1 MRDCSK
7 RKSANTMSTSDA
19 PSRKVQYLVLGIG
32 ILAISSGSILIRMA
46 QDQGAPS
53 LTIAFWRTVLSAL
66 IILPFTIISKRDEVR
81 ALPGP
86 SWLLAMLS
94 GLLLGI
100 HFATWISSLALT
112 SIISSTVLVAT
123 VPIWVALASPIVL
136 KEPISRGVKQGIALA
151 IAGTIVISLSVIT
164 ESSRGSNP
172 LLGNALAL
180 IGGISAAGYL
190 LLGRLL
196 RPHLSLLSYTTI
208 VYGMAGL
215 TLLLFNLVSGT
226 LLFGYAP
233 EVVALFV
240 VIAVFPQLIGH
251 SSLNWAL
258 SFLPAAYVAIVAIS
272 EPVGATILAMIIFRE
287 FPGPLVIAG
296 SVIILAGVFL
306 ASRDQA

>member
-1 MRDCSK
+1 MSR
-7 RKSANTMSTSDA
+7 STSDT
-19 PSRKVQYLVLGIG
+19 PSPKVQYLVLGVG
-32 ILAISSGSILIRMA
+32 ILAISSGAILIRMA
-46 QDQGAPS
+46 QGAGAPS
-53 LTIAFWRTVLSAL
+53 LAIAFWRTMLSAL
-66 IILPFTIISKRDEVR
+66 IVLPFMVIRKRVEIKT
-81 ALPGP
+81 LPGP

-151 IAGTIVISLSVIT
+151 VVGTIVISLSALT

-180 IGGISAAGYL
+180 TGGIAAAGYL
-190 LLGRLL
+190 LIGRLL

-215 TLLLFNLVSGT
+215 TLLLFNLASGT
-226 LLFGYAP
+226 ALLGYAP
-233 EVVALFV
+233 QVLALFV
-240 VIAVFPQLIGH
+240 AIAVFPQLIGH

-258 SFLPAAYVAIVAIS
+258 SFLPAAYVAIVAVS

-287 FPGPLVIAG
+287 FPGPLVVLG
-296 SVIILAGVFL
+296 SGIILAGVFL

>member
-1 MRDCSK
+1 MNR
-7 RKSANTMSTSDA
+7 STSDT
-19 PSRKVQYLVLGIG
+19 PSPKVQYLVLGVG
-32 ILAISSGSILIRMA
+32 ILAISSGAILIRMA
-46 QDQGAPS
+46 QGAGAPS
-53 LTIAFWRTVLSAL
+53 LAIAFWRTMLSAL
-66 IILPFTIISKRDEVR
+66 IVLPFTVIRKRVEIKT
-81 ALPGP
+81 LPGP

-151 IAGTIVISLSVIT
+151 VVGTIVISLSALT

-180 IGGISAAGYL
+180 TGGIAAAGYL
-190 LLGRLL
+190 LIGRLL

-226 LLFGYAP
+226 ALLGYAP
-233 EVVALFV
+233 QVLARFVA
-240 VIAVFPQLIGH
+240 IAGFPQLIGH

-258 SFLPAAYVAIVAIS
+258 SFLPAAYVAIVAVS

-287 FPGPLVIAG
+287 FPGPLVVLG
-296 SVIILAGVFL
+296 SGIILAGVFL

>member
-1 MRDCSK
+1 
-7 RKSANTMSTSDA
+7 MSTSDA

-53 LTIAFWRTVLSAL
+53 LTIAFWRTMLSAL

-164 ESSRGSNP
+164 ESSRGSDP

-190 LLGRLL
+190 LLGRIL

>member
-1 MRDCSK
+1 MNR
-7 RKSANTMSTSDA
+7 STSDT
-19 PSRKVQYLVLGIG
+19 PSPKVQYLVLGVG
-32 ILAISSGSILIRMA
+32 ILAISSGAILIRMA
-46 QDQGAPS
+46 QGAGAPS
-53 LTIAFWRTVLSAL
+53 LAIAFWRTMLSAL
-66 IILPFTIISKRDEVR
+66 IVLPFMVIRKRVEIKT
-81 ALPGP
+81 LPGP

-151 IAGTIVISLSVIT
+151 VVGTIVISLSALT

-180 IGGISAAGYL
+180 TGGIAAAGYL
-190 LLGRLL
+190 LIGRLL

-215 TLLLFNLVSGT
+215 TLLLFNLASGT
-226 LLFGYAP
+226 ALLGYAP
-233 EVVALFV
+233 QVLALFV
-240 VIAVFPQLIGH
+240 AIAVFPQLIGH

-258 SFLPAAYVAIVAIS
+258 SFLPAAYVAIVAVS

-287 FPGPLVIAG
+287 FPGPLVVLG
-296 SVIILAGVFL
+296 SGIILAGVFL

>member
-1 MRDCSK
+1 MSR
-7 RKSANTMSTSDA
+7 STSDT
-19 PSRKVQYLVLGIG
+19 PSPKVQYLVLGVG
-32 ILAISSGSILIRMA
+32 ILAISSGAILIRMA
-46 QDQGAPS
+46 QGAGAPS
-53 LTIAFWRTVLSAL
+53 LAIAFWRTMLSAL
-66 IILPFTIISKRDEVR
+66 IVLPFTVIRKRVEIKT
-81 ALPGP
+81 LPGP

-151 IAGTIVISLSVIT
+151 VVGTIVISLSALT

-180 IGGISAAGYL
+180 TGGIAAAGYL
-190 LLGRLL
+190 LIGRLL

-215 TLLLFNLVSGT
+215 TLLLFNLASGT
-226 LLFGYAP
+226 ALLGYAP
-233 EVVALFV
+233 QVLALFV
-240 VIAVFPQLIGH
+240 AIAVFPQLIGH

-258 SFLPAAYVAIVAIS
+258 SFLPAAYVAIVAVS

-287 FPGPLVIAG
+287 FPGPLVVLG
-296 SVIILAGVFL
+296 SGIILAGVFL

>member
-1 MRDCSK
+1 MNR
-7 RKSANTMSTSDA
+7 STSDT
-19 PSRKVQYLVLGIG
+19 PSPKVQYLVLGVG
-32 ILAISSGSILIRMA
+32 ILAISSGAILIRMA
-46 QDQGAPS
+46 QGAGAPS
-53 LTIAFWRTVLSAL
+53 LAIAFWRTMLSAL
-66 IILPFTIISKRDEVR
+66 IVLPFTVIRKRVEIKT
-81 ALPGP
+81 LPGP

-151 IAGTIVISLSVIT
+151 VVGTIVISLSALT

-180 IGGISAAGYL
+180 TGGIAAAGYL
-190 LLGRLL
+190 LIGRLL

-215 TLLLFNLVSGT
+215 TLLLFNLASGT
-226 LLFGYAP
+226 ALLGYAP
-233 EVVALFV
+233 QVLALFV
-240 VIAVFPQLIGH
+240 AIAVFPQLIGH

-258 SFLPAAYVAIVAIS
+258 SFLPAAYVAIVAVS

-287 FPGPLVIAG
+287 FPGPLVVLG
-296 SVIILAGVFL
+296 SGIILAGVFL

>member
-1 MRDCSK
+1 M
-7 RKSANTMSTSDA
+7 
-19 PSRKVQYLVLGIG
+19 QYLVLGVG
-32 ILAISSGSILIRMA
+32 ILAISSGSILIRIA
-46 QDQGAPS
+46 QGEGAPS
-53 LTIAFWRTVLSAL
+53 LAIAFWRTMLSAL
-66 IILPFTIISKRDEVR
+66 IVLPFTLIGKRAEIR

-86 SWLLAMLS
+86 SWLLAALS

-136 KEPISRGVKQGIALA
+136 KEPISLGVRQGIALA
-151 IAGTIVISLSVIT
+151 IAGTIVISLSAMT

-180 IGGISAAGYL
+180 AGGISAAGYL
-190 LLGRLL
+190 LLGRRL

-215 TLLLFNLVSGT
+215 TLLFFNLVSGT
-226 LLFGYAP
+226 AIVGYPP
-233 EVVALFV
+233 EVLALFV
-240 VIAVFPQLIGH
+240 VIAIFPQLIGH

-287 FPGPLVIAG
+287 FPGPLVLLG
-296 SVIILAGVFL
+296 SAIILAGVFL
-306 ASRDQA
+306 ASRDPS

>member
-1 MRDCSK
+1 MSR
-7 RKSANTMSTSDA
+7 STSDT
-19 PSRKVQYLVLGIG
+19 PSPKVQYLVLGVG
-32 ILAISSGSILIRMA
+32 ILAISSGAILIRMA
-46 QDQGAPS
+46 QGLGAPS
-53 LTIAFWRTVLSAL
+53 LAIAFWRTMLSAL
-66 IILPFTIISKRDEVR
+66 IVLPFTVIGKRTEIK
-81 ALPGP
+81 ALPRP

-151 IAGTIVISLSVIT
+151 VVGTIVISLSALT

-180 IGGISAAGYL
+180 TGGIAAAGYL
-190 LLGRLL
+190 LIGRLL

-226 LLFGYAP
+226 ALLGYVP
-233 EVVALFV
+233 QVLALFV
-240 VIAVFPQLIGH
+240 AIAVFPQLIGH

-258 SFLPAAYVAIVAIS
+258 SFLPAAYVAIVAVS

-287 FPGPLVIAG
+287 FPGPLVLLG
-296 SVIILAGVFL
+296 SGIILAGVFL